1 MGFGFKTRQRTTETC
16 LHTNQVTIEVA
27 GMSRS
32 VCESCGRVSVGYVGD
47 AYSPEWVELVEE
59 ITPSPTPSA
68 D

>member
-1 MGFGFKTRQRTTETC
+1 MGFAFKTRQRTTETC

>member
-1 MGFGFKTRQRTTETC
+1 MGFAFKTRQRTTETC
-16 LHTNQVTIEVA
+16 LHTSQVTIEVA

>member
-1 MGFGFKTRQRTTETC
+1 MGFGFKAKQRTTETC
-16 LHTNQVTIEVA
+16 PHTNQVTIEVA

-59 ITPSPTPSA
+59 MTPSPAPST